1 MIIKFENKFTV
12 IFESTLYSIH
22 LGYLCKMDSAI
33 KRQQHTP
40 KKEKTR
46 SITYRLPVKLV
57 EAIEAEA
64 MNSNI
69 SHNVMARQILEKY
82 IQWDRFANKIGI
94 IPVPK
99 KILDTLGIEMTSGEI
114 NEIINVIKPVIK
126 DTVLFIKGKYDLK
139 RCIETLEDYM
149 RASGMKSD
157 HRIEGDMHHFIIQH
171 ELGSNWSIFTQQLL
185 QEIFKE
191 FLPDAKMECQTT
203 ESTVIASI
211 ALGGDFS
218 EHTY

>member
-1 MIIKFENKFTV
+1 V
-12 IFESTLYSIH
+12 DST
-22 LGYLCKMDSAI
+22 I
-33 KRQQHTP
+33 KRQQHPP

-46 SITYRLPVKLV
+46 SVTYRLPVKLV
-57 EAIEAEA
+57 EEIETEA
-64 MNSNI
+64 MNKNI

-82 IQWDRFANKIGI
+82 VQWDRFADKIGI

-99 KILDTLGIEMTSGEI
+99 KILDTLGIEMTSEEI

-157 HRIEGDMHHFIIQH
+157 HRIEGEVHHFIIQH
-171 ELGSNWSIFTQQLL
+171 ELGSNWSIFTEQLL

-191 FLPDAKMECQTT
+191 FMPNSKMKCQTT

-211 ALGGDFS
+211 GLGSDFS
-218 EHTY
+218 EHNY

>member
-1 MIIKFENKFTV
+1 
-12 IFESTLYSIH
+12 
-22 LGYLCKMDSAI
+22 MDSTI

-57 EAIEAEA
+57 EEIETEA
-64 MNSNI
+64 MNKNI
-69 SHNVMARQILEKY
+69 SHNVMAKQILEKY
-82 IQWDRFANKIGI
+82 VRWDRFAEKIGI

-99 KILDTLGIEMTSGEI
+99 KILDLLGVEMTAEEI
-114 NEIINVIKPVIK
+114 NVIINVIKPVIK

-157 HRIEGDMHHFIIQH
+157 HRIEGEIHHFIIQH
-171 ELGSNWSIFTQQLL
+171 ELGSNWSIFTEQLL

-191 FLPDAKMECQTT
+191 FLPNTEMKCQTT

-211 ALGGDFS
+211 SLGGDFS
-218 EHTY
+218 EHEF

>member
-1 MIIKFENKFTV
+1 
-12 IFESTLYSIH
+12 
-22 LGYLCKMDSAI
+22 MDSTI
-33 KRQQHTP
+33 KRQQHSP

-57 EAIEAEA
+57 EEIETEA
-64 MNSNI
+64 MNHNV

-82 IQWDRFANKIGI
+82 IQWHRFADKIGM

-99 KILDTLGIEMTSGEI
+99 KILDTLGIEMSSVEI
-114 NEIINVIKPVIK
+114 NEIVNIIKPVIK

-157 HRIEGDMHHFIIQH
+157 HRIEGELHHFIIQH
-171 ELGSNWSIFTQQLL
+171 ELGGNWSIFTEQLL
-185 QEIFKE
+185 QEIFRE
-191 FLPDAKMECQTT
+191 FLPNSKMECQTT
-203 ESTVIASI
+203 ETTVIATI
-211 ALGGDFS
+211 ALGTDFS
-218 EHTY
+218 QHNY

>member
-1 MIIKFENKFTV
+1 
-12 IFESTLYSIH
+12 
-22 LGYLCKMDSAI
+22 MDSTI

>member
-1 MIIKFENKFTV
+1 LNSDI
-12 IFESTLYSIH
+12 
-22 LGYLCKMDSAI
+22 I
-33 KRQQHTP
+33 KRQKHSP

-57 EAIEAEA
+57 EEIEAEA
-64 MNSNI
+64 MNNNI

-82 IQWDRFANKIGI
+82 IRWDRFANKIGI

-99 KILDTLGIEMTSGEI
+99 KILDTLGLDMNAEDVDI
-114 NEIINVIKPVIK
+114 IINVIKPVIK

-157 HRIEGDMHHFIIQH
+157 HRVEGDVHHFIIQH
-171 ELGSNWSIFTQQLL
+171 DLGSNWSMFTKQLL
-185 QEIFKE
+185 QEIFHE
-191 FLPDAKMECQTT
+191 FVPDTEMKCQTT
-203 ESTVIASI
+203 ESTVIATIS
-211 ALGGDFS
+211 LGVDFS
-218 EHTY
+218 EHDY